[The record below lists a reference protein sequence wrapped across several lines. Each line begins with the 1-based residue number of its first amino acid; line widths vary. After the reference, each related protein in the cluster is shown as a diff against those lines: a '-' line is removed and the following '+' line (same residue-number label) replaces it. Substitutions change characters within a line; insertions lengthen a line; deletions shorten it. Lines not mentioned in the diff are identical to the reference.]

1 MRSLVLPFAIWIG
14 VVQNVLPAQSG
25 AESLSTAIAL
35 ASITVLV
42 YRLGVWRQEMVNT
55 KHNIGAEI
63 AGYRAESKEQFLRL
77 EHRFAAVERFIEL
90 TTEHR
95 VGIERWQGRVDTT
108 LEALDDS
115 LVGLRHGANLGATL
129 GKGAA

>member
-1 MRSLVLPFAIWIG
+1 MRVLILPFALW
-14 VVQNVLPAQSG
+14 VG
-25 AESLSTAIAL
+25 ALQAIAPTQGSTELLSAAAAL
-35 ASITVLV
+35 ASLTVMV

-63 AGYRAESKEQFLRL
+63 ARYREESAAQFQRL
-77 EHRFAAVERFIEL
+77 ENRFAAVERFIDAA
-90 TTEHR
+90 TEHR
-95 VGIERWQGRVDTT
+95 VGIERWQGRVDAT

-115 LVGLRHGANLGATL
+115 VARLDNSVDLATS